1 MVVSIRPV
9 KKPAGLL
16 DHQIHNLM
24 MHKLLILSPDKDKYR
39 ALIEEARLV
48 DLEFADDPAPDVDIV
63 LGEPKPA
70 IAALDSLPALS
81 WLQSIW
87 AGVEPFLGPASRRDY
102 ILTNVRG
109 VFGGLISEYVIGYL
123 LAHERKIFQR
133 LEAQKHKVWED
144 SDTGTLRGKTIGL
157 LGVGSI
163 GAEIAETAKFFG
175 MTVRGYTLGSEM
187 SKHVDRYYHPLE
199 TDGTPSEQQRAVV
212 LQSFASGL
220 DYLINILPNT
230 VATRKIVNA
239 DLLSA
244 LPPHALFI
252 NVGRGQAVDESA
264 LIEALEQN
272 KIAGAVLDVFEQE
285 PLPQEHPF
293 WTTPN
298 LLMTFH
304 TAGPSFAEDIAKIF
318 IENYKLFIEGK
329 PLKYQVNFERG
340 Y

>member
-1 MVVSIRPV
+1 MR
-9 KKPAGLL
+9 
-16 DHQIHNLM
+16 
-24 MHKLLILSPDKDKYR
+24 HKLLILSPDRDKYR
-39 ALIEEARLV
+39 ALINEARLV
-48 DLEFADDPAPDVDIV
+48 DLEFADQPAPDVDIV

-70 IAALDSLPALS
+70 ITVLDSLPALS

-87 AGVEPFLGPASRRDY
+87 AGVEPFLDPAARRDY
-102 ILTNVRG
+102 VLTNVRD

-123 LAHERKIFQR
+123 LVHERKIFQR
-133 LEAQKHKVWED
+133 FEAQKNKIWED

-175 MTVRGYTLGSEM
+175 MTVRGYTMGSET
-187 SKHVDRYYHPLE
+187 SKHVDRYFHPLE
-199 TDGTPSEQQRAVV
+199 SDGSPSVQQRAVA

-220 DYLINILPNT
+220 DYLVNILPNT
-230 VATRKIVNA
+230 VDTRRIINA
-239 DLLSA
+239 ELLDA
-244 LPPHALFI
+244 LPAHALFI

-264 LIEALEQN
+264 LIEALNQN

-285 PLPQEHPF
+285 PLSKEHPF

-318 IENYKLFIEGK
+318 IENYRLFVKGK
-329 PLKYQVNFERG
+329 PLKYRVDFERG